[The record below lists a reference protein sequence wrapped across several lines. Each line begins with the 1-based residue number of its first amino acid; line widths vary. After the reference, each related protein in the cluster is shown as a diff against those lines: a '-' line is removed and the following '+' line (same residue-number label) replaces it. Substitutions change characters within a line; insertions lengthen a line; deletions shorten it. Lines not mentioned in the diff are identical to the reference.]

1 MTLRS
6 SIIKEKALDAP
17 RTSIIDTP
25 YLQEISN
32 KDKQNLFH
40 SVLRTPIILFPKV
53 FQKNEP
59 PNPDNS
65 SQIQT
70 KSFLIKASPRNES
83 PRNLAFNPYFPQQ
96 PPLDL
101 SLSKIMQNSSP
112 IKKPLLL
119 HSASM
124 VQNGNSNFLNS
135 QLLGDEPKIPLSIP
149 HLSHSMKEA
158 AVLANKIFIHR
169 KIKQAQL
176 SPYPPQ
182 PLFDQKL
189 RKMVQKSSGILNSY
203 LKKMNFSDNSKMF
216 FNFSDMSVDPTLR
229 I

>member
-6 SIIKEKALDAP
+6 SIQKEKTLDAP

-25 YLQEISN
+25 YLQQFSD
-32 KDKQNLFH
+32 KDKQKLFN

-53 FQKNEP
+53 FHKNSS

-65 SQIQT
+65 SQIQS

-83 PRNLAFNPYFPQQ
+83 PRNLTFNPYFPQQ

-101 SLSKIMQNSSP
+101 SLSKIMQNSVP

-119 HSASM
+119 HSSSM
-124 VQNGNSNFLNS
+124 AQCGVYFSNS
-135 QLLGDEPKIPLSIP
+135 QSFGDEPKIQLRIP
-149 HLSHSMKEA
+149 HLSHSLKES

-176 SPYPPQ
+176 SPYPPP

-189 RKMVQKSSGILNSY
+189 RKMVQKSSGILNNY
-203 LKKMNFSDNSKMF
+203 LKNMHFVENSKPF
-216 FNFSDMSVDPTLR
+216 FNFSDTKVDPNLC